1 MYCLPVI
8 HVDYNTQLPLNQTFG
23 VRTAVLTSGFHIWA
37 DWLSLMDKIWVLE
50 KSLPHGRDKSMCDES
65 ECEMQEGIIGV
76 YGKCFKC
83 VCMGVSFVYRYQI
96 EKKSRKYFPSP
107 QLLFTWSPTQK
118 YPHIQNALERHR
130 YIHMHRYTNTRKPLQ
145 ENHARLKTLGLFIKV
160 SSSNIFSCSMLK
172 SPMASGQSV

>member
-83 VCMGVSFVYRYQI
+83 VCMGCEFCVPLSNRR
-96 EKKSRKYFPSP
+96 EKQEVFP
-107 QLLFTWSPTQK
+107 
-118 YPHIQNALERHR
+118 
-130 YIHMHRYTNTRKPLQ
+130 
-145 ENHARLKTLGLFIKV
+145 V
-160 SSSNIFSCSMLK
+160 SSAPVHMVSHTKIPTHTKRPWETQIHTYAQVYKHTQTFARK
-172 SPMASGQSV
+172 SPKA